1 MIPALKALPK
11 GERAEKFVFIVRS
24 ANNTGNDSAKFV
36 AGS

>member
-1 MIPALKALPK
+1 MRYPKGSALK
-11 GERAEKFVFIVRS
+11 KFAFIVRS